1 MIRADHPV
9 QTGMRIAQMT
19 WKTPLRASVAA
30 AFAALLSTAA
40 QAGPTLDQ
48 VRARGLVT
56 CGIHT
61 GNAGMALP
69 DSRGEWRGLEVD
81 LCRGLAVAIFNDIT
95 KVRFQP
101 HTASTR
107 FTALGSGE
115 IDVLI
120 RGSTQTMLRDTTLG
134 LRHVTTYF
142 YDGHGFMVRA
152 NMGVRQVRELNGATV
167 CLIQGTTNEQIT
179 ADYFRSINVP
189 FRPVVFER
197 TDQAAAAL
205 QAGRCDAF
213 GTDASQLASVRS
225 TMQTPRD
232 WSVLPERF
240 SKEPYAAY
248 VRRGDDDWFELVRWY
263 TTAVIEAEEQGI
275 TAANAEQ
282 MRRTSTNPNTRRLL
296 GVTPEL
302 GQALKLD
309 PAWAYNV
316 IRAIGNY
323 GELYERHMGENTPVA
338 LPRGQNNLW
347 NNGGLMYA
355 LPMR

>member
-1 MIRADHPV
+1 MKWDRSIRA
-9 QTGMRIAQMT
+9 A
-19 WKTPLRASVAA
+19 LAA
-30 AFAALLSTAA
+30 ACVALFGTAA

-48 VRARGLVT
+48 IRARGTLI

-61 GNAGMALP
+61 GVAGFALP
-69 DSRGEWRGLEVD
+69 DSRGTWQGLDVD
-81 LCRGLAVAIFNDIT
+81 LCRGLAVAIFNDGS
-95 KVRFQP
+95 KVRFTP
-101 HTASTR
+101 LSSSTR

-115 IDVLI
+115 IDVLF
-120 RGSTQTMLRDTTLG
+120 RTSTQTMLRDTTLG

-142 YDGHGFMVRA
+142 FDGHGFLVR
-152 NMGVRQVRELNGATV
+152 NSLGVRQVREMNGATI
-167 CLIQGTTNEQIT
+167 CLIQGTTNEQVT
-179 ADYFRSINVP
+179 ADYFRSVNVP

-213 GTDASQLASVRS
+213 GSDASQLAAVRS
-225 TMQTPRD
+225 TMQNPRE
-232 WSVLPERF
+232 WTVLPERF
-240 SKEPYAAY
+240 SKEPYGAY

-263 TTAVIEAEEQGI
+263 TTALLEAEEQGV

-309 PAWAYNV
+309 PLWAYNV
-316 IRAIGNY
+316 VRAIGNY
-323 GELYERHMGENTPVA
+323 GELYERTMGENTPVA
-338 LPRGQNNLW
+338 LPRGPNNLW
-347 NNGGLMYA
+347 TNGGLMYP